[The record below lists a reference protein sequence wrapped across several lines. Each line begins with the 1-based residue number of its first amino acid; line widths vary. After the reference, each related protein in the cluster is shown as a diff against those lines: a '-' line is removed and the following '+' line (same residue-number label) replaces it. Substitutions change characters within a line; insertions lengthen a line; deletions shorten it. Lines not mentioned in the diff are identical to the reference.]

1 MKIAVSGKVLRR
13 NVGGNTSYTQTL
25 YTSLAGFG
33 IEYEALV
40 PMGDGLGG
48 AARQLA
54 YAVADGLLWPAR
66 PGRADLLHFPAD
78 TGALIGSRV
87 PIAATVHGVED
98 APVPGLARALWK
110 RTWLARVGRLT
121 RVADAVITVSHHS
134 AGEISRVFGL
144 PAARLH
150 VIPHGLDAGRFHPLG
165 DGDGALLAPLGLP
178 DRFVLY
184 LGNLDPRKNVTALTE
199 ATARLGVPLVV
210 AGGGFIG
217 SGQVER
223 VLAEAPH
230 ARYLGQV
237 PHELVAPLMR
247 AATVFAFPSGH
258 EGFGMPVLEAMACGT
273 PVVTSDR
280 AALPE
285 VAGDAAVLVSDLDAR
300 GIAAALEDILSDD
313 SAAAELRARGIGR
326 AALFSWET
334 SARRHA
340 EVFTSL
346 VEGGGATA

>member
-1 MKIAVSGKVLRR
+1 MSGKVLRR
-13 NVGGNTSYTQTL
+13 NVGGNTSYTRTL
-25 YTSLAGFG
+25 YTALAPFG
-33 IEYEALV
+33 IECEALV
-40 PMGDGLGG
+40 PPGDGLGG
-48 AARQLA
+48 AVRQLA
-54 YAVADGLLWPAR
+54 YAAADGLLWPAR
-66 PGRADLLHFPAD
+66 PGGADLLHFPAD

-110 RTWLARVGRLT
+110 RTWMARVGRLT
-121 RVADAVITVSHHS
+121 EVAGAVITVSRHS
-134 AGEISRVFGL
+134 AGEIGRVFRV
-144 PAARLH
+144 PAARVH
-150 VIPHGLDAGRFHPLG
+150 VIPHGLDAGRFHPREVG
-165 DGDGALLAPLGLP
+165 DDALLEPLRLP
-178 DRFVLY
+178 GRFVLY
-184 LGNLDPRKNVTALTE
+184 LGNLDPRKNVTTLVE

-210 AGGGFIG
+210 AGGGFLG

-223 VLAEAPH
+223 VLAGAPH

-237 PHELVAPLMR
+237 PHEVVAPLMR

-300 GIAAALEDILSDD
+300 GIAAGLETVLSDD
-313 SAAAELRARGIGR
+313 RAAADLRARGITR
-326 AALFSWET
+326 AALFSWEE

-340 EVFTSL
+340 EVFTAL
-346 VEGGGATA
+346 VEGGGTRA

>member
-1 MKIAVSGKVLRR
+1 MSGKVLRR
-13 NVGGNTSYTQTL
+13 NVGGNTSYTRTL
-25 YTSLAGFG
+25 YASLTAFG
-33 IEYEALV
+33 IEHEALV
-40 PMGDGLGG
+40 PPGDGLGG

-78 TGALIGSRV
+78 TGALVGSRV

-110 RTWLARVGRLT
+110 RTWMARVGRLT
-121 RVADAVITVSHHS
+121 RVADAVITVSRHS
-134 AGEISRVFGL
+134 AGEIGRAFGV

-150 VIPHGLDAGRFHPLG
+150 VIPHGLDAGRFHSRD
-165 DGDGALLAPLGLP
+165 DGDAALLAPLGLP

-184 LGNLDPRKNVTALTE
+184 LGNLDPRKNVTALVE
-199 ATARLGVPLVV
+199 ATARLGIPLVA
-210 AGGGFIG
+210 AGGGFLG

-247 AATVFAFPSGH
+247 AAAVFAFPSGH

-300 GIAAALEDILSDD
+300 GIAAGLRSVLSDG
-313 SAAAELRARGIGR
+313 AAAADLRARGIAR
-326 AALFSWET
+326 SALFSWEE

-340 EVFTSL
+340 EVFTAL
-346 VEGGGATA
+346 AEGGGAGA

>member
-1 MKIAVSGKVLRR
+1 MRVAVSGKVLRR

-25 YTSLAGFG
+25 YTWLAPLGVSC
-33 IEYEALV
+33 EALV
-40 PMGDGLGG
+40 PPGDGLGG
-48 AARQLA
+48 AGRQLA
-54 YAVADGLLWPAR
+54 YALADGLLWPAR
-66 PGRADLLHFPAD
+66 PGQADLLHFPAD

-87 PIAATVHGVED
+87 PIVATVHGVED

-110 RTWLARVGRLT
+110 RTWTARVGRLT
-121 RVADAVITVSHHS
+121 RVAGAVITVSRHS
-134 AGEISRVFGL
+134 AGEIGRVFGV

-150 VIPHGLDAGRFHPLG
+150 VIPHGLDATRFHPRD
-165 DGDGALLAPLGLP
+165 DGDAATLEPFGLP
-178 DRFVLY
+178 GRFVLY

-210 AGGGFIG
+210 AGGGFLG
-217 SGQVER
+217 SGPVER

-237 PHELVAPLMR
+237 PREAVAPLMR

-285 VAGDAAVLVSDLDAR
+285 VAGEAAVLVSALDAP
-300 GIAAALEDILSDD
+300 GIAAGLRSVLSDD
-313 SAAAELRARGIGR
+313 SAAAELRARGLAR
-326 AALFSWET
+326 AALFSWEE

-340 EVFTSL
+340 EVFASL
-346 VEGGGATA
+346 VEGGGTRA

>member
-1 MKIAVSGKVLRR
+1 MSGKVLRR

-25 YTSLAGFG
+25 YASLASFG
-33 IEYEALV
+33 IEHEALV
-40 PMGDGLGG
+40 PRGDGLGG

-66 PGRADLLHFPAD
+66 PGQADLLHFPAD

-87 PIAATVHGVED
+87 PIVATVHGVED
-98 APVPGLARALWK
+98 APVPGLARVLWK
-110 RTWLARVGRLT
+110 RTWMARVGRLT
-121 RVADAVITVSHHS
+121 RVADAVITVSRHS
-134 AGEISRVFGL
+134 AGEISRAFGV

-150 VIPHGLDAGRFHPLG
+150 VIPHGLDADRFHPRD
-165 DGDGALLAPLGLP
+165 DGDDALLGPLGLP
-178 DRFVLY
+178 SRFVLY
-184 LGNLDPRKNVTALTE
+184 LGNLDPRKNVKALTE
-199 ATARLGVPLVV
+199 ATARLKVPLVV
-210 AGGGFIG
+210 AGGGFLG
-217 SGQVER
+217 SSPVER

-237 PHELVAPLMR
+237 PRELVAPLMR

-273 PVVTSDR
+273 PVVASDR

-285 VAGDAAVLVSDLDAR
+285 VAGDAAVLVSDLDGR
-300 GIAAALEDILSDD
+300 GIATGLENLLSDD
-313 SAAAELRARGIGR
+313 SAAAELRARGIAR
-326 AALFSWET
+326 ATLFSWEK

-346 VEGGGATA
+346 VEGGGAKA